1 MKQWKK
7 MLCIMLSV
15 IMIFSTMTICVSA
28 QRADLSER
36 NGLTDIHGN
45 KSLKAEQRATL
56 LFDMVDQMLLEENL
70 TVDISVAG
78 ISIYLDFRSIDR
90 AILSL
95 KNFLSGSTFET
106 ACNTLDLGDIENVRD
121 FYIGQYYR
129 ASSGSEVLLI
139 NNLVQIAWSNQDII
153 AKYLIGSLS
162 LGIIG
167 DFVDLSDIF
176 IDIEA
181 LLKDMMYTGIVDSTA
196 SACPYGVSADSMI
209 QKLVDTYLIG
219 GRDADNQEVS
229 ALLPS
234 MQGKTDIKAYSL
246 YNYVENVANAIT
258 VDYLLPLANNE
269 LKYFVKDLCG
279 YTFADENDLVGDDT
293 NVPKI
298 IKDNIN
304 FDYYLD
310 GYTWGTS
317 SRGILG
323 EINDCVDYVLSK
335 VWKGEDFWVGGG
347 NEYLSS
353 NIRTAAIK
361 AFELFGEDILPDEAD
376 RKTLEEIKAMDTEA
390 IVCYV
395 AQAFIEK
402 YIDYIVIDRE
412 CKTLEEL
419 GCYIVMH
426 FAAEIIPGQNYK
438 GKIDSGIKTIG
449 KDFLIEMVTDIA
461 VYYLKG
467 YTPITGLYY
476 GVGLESTMKAIL
488 NWLLA
493 VDKDGN
499 LGGIFQKCNTS
510 SSDPWTVLDNTIFK
524 MVPISLFNGVTGSKD
539 LIMNHLV
546 NAVLDLDFNTIL
558 SMFYKNSDSIMNK
571 NALAFVIDIANKI
584 LSVPLN
590 SGTVILTNV
599 TTIDELINKYSIASI
614 ALNAINGSVGMGSD
628 LYVSALQFITPL
640 MGLEDS
646 IAWLNVTAPAD
657 FENKTIDDLFD
668 FALECEQSVHIP
680 DDVFNTNLEDWNDV
694 LDYECYT
701 YVQFKSAIRQARSFI
716 GNYNK
721 EVYIYEE
728 FVKAGYGDL
737 VQDPRLGEEFGQ
749 KAINDKYY
757 NLVLGRQNLT
767 QREASTTQ
775 LDYIIEKVEQAGYKS
790 SNYPARVWDNY
801 QKAYKHA
808 LKVTNIP
815 IYDEEDEDEEFPIA
829 KQSMINYARREL
841 IKAWKT
847 MENPTADYTA
857 LEAKIAEAKLI
868 DKTQYTADSV
878 AIFEYVLAE
887 AEELYATILLLS
899 EQDEVDQMTLRL
911 TIAMSNLTPNVVD
924 TEIVANMDG
933 VVIDRDRGYIYGLD
947 AYITAADIQD
957 YIGTSNG
964 GEITVTTVDGIDF
977 VGTGTKVELFNNG
990 VLEESFEVV
999 IFGDLSGDGAI
1010 DESDFIIIDL
1020 YNSWN
1025 LDNFDTFHE
1034 TAAFFAGDLNND
1046 ECIDESDMIFIDMV
1060 NAWNGEIDQRDPY
1073 NFIIY

>member
-1 MKQWKK
+1 
-7 MLCIMLSV
+7 
-15 IMIFSTMTICVSA
+15 MIFSTMTICVSA
-28 QRADLSER
+28 ERADLSKD
-36 NGLTDIHGN
+36 NGLTDIHGK
-45 KSLKAEQRATL
+45 KSLKAEQRMTL
-56 LFDMVDQMLLEENL
+56 LFDMVDEMLLQENL
-70 TVDISVAG
+70 VVDIDIPVTG

-95 KNFLSGSTFET
+95 KNFLSGSTYEI
-106 ACNTLDLGDIENVRD
+106 ACENLNLGDIENVRD

-129 ASSGSEVLLI
+129 ASSGSEVLLL
-139 NNLVQIAWSNQDII
+139 NNLVQIAWSNQDLI
-153 AKYLIGSLS
+153 AKYLVGSLS
-162 LGIIG
+162 FGIIE
-167 DFVDLSDIF
+167 DFEDLSDIF

-181 LLKDMMYTGIVDSTA
+181 LLKDMMYQGIVDSTA

-219 GRDADNQEVS
+219 GKDADNQEVTG
-229 ALLPS
+229 LLPS
-234 MQGKTDIKAYSL
+234 MEGKTDIKAYSL
-246 YNYVENVANAIT
+246 YEYVENIANAIT
-258 VDYLLPLANNE
+258 SEYLIPLANNE
-269 LKYFVKDLCG
+269 LKYLIKDLCG
-279 YTFADENDLVGDDT
+279 YTFVDENDVVGDDT
-293 NVPKI
+293 NVPQI

-304 FDYYLD
+304 FEYNLE

-353 NIRTAAIK
+353 NIRAAAIK
-361 AFELFGEDILPDEAD
+361 AYELFGDEILPDETE
-376 RKTLEEIKAMDTEA
+376 RKTLEEINAMDTEA
-390 IVCYV
+390 IACYV

-402 YIDYIVIDRE
+402 YVDYIVIDKE
-412 CKTLEEL
+412 CTTIEEL
-419 GCYIVMH
+419 GCYLVMH

-438 GKIDSGIKTIG
+438 NKVDNGLKEIG
-449 KDFLIEMVTDIA
+449 KDFLIEMATDIA

-467 YTPITGLYY
+467 YTPIKGLYY

-493 VDKDGN
+493 VDMDGN

-546 NAVLDLDFNTIL
+546 NAALDLDFNTIL

-571 NALAFVIDIANKI
+571 NVLAFVIDIANKV

-590 SGTVILTNV
+590 SSNVILTNV

-614 ALNAINGSVGMGSD
+614 ALNAINGLVGMGSD

-646 IAWLNVTAPAD
+646 IEWLKVTAPEN

-668 FALECEQSVHIP
+668 YAVECEQSVHIP
-680 DDVFNTNLEDWNDV
+680 DDVYNTNLEDWNDV

-701 YVQFKSAIRQARSFI
+701 YVQLKSAISEARSFV
-716 GNYNK
+716 GDYHR
-721 EVYIYEE
+721 EVLIYEE
-728 FVKAGYGDL
+728 YVKAGYGDL

-757 NLVLGRQNLT
+757 NLVLSRQNLA

-775 LDYIIEKVEQAGYKS
+775 LDYIIEQVENAGYKS
-790 SNYPARVWDNY
+790 YNYPTRVWENY

-808 LKVTNIP
+808 LTVTNIP

-829 KQSMINYARREL
+829 KQSMINHARREL

-847 MENPTADYTA
+847 LENPTADYTA
-857 LEAKIAEAKLI
+857 LEAKLAEAKKV
-868 DKTQYTADSV
+868 DKTLYTDDSV
-878 AIFEYVLAE
+878 AILDYVIAE
-887 AEELYATILLLS
+887 AEEFMKTILLLS
-899 EQDEVDQMTLRL
+899 DQDEVDEMTLRL
-911 TIAMSNLTPNVVD
+911 NFAITNLTPKVVD
-924 TEIVANMDG
+924 TEIVPSIDG

-947 AYITAADIQD
+947 AYITVSDLSS
-957 YIGTSNG
+957 YFETSNG
-964 GEITVTTVDGIDF
+964 GEIKITTVDGSDN
-977 VGTGTKVELFNNG
+977 VGTGAKVELYNND
-990 VLEESFEVV
+990 VLDESFDII
-999 IFGDLSGDGAI
+999 IFGDLTGDGAI
-1010 DESDFIIIDL
+1010 DEADLIIIDL

-1025 LDNFDTFHE
+1025 LENFDTFHE
-1034 TAAFFAGDLNND
+1034 TSAFFAGDLNND

-1060 NAWNGEIDQRDPY
+1060 TAWNGEIDQKDPY
-1073 NFIIY
+1073 NFVLYQ